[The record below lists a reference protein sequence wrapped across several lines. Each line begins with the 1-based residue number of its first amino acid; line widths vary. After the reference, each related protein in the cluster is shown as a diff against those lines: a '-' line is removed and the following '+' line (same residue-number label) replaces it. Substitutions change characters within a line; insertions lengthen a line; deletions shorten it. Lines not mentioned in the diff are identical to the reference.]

1 MRVHAYLY
9 MTGLELVYTHGLWV
23 RVARHNV
30 DVIECRSIRRNHLA
44 LSEASPWTALE
55 LGGRL

>member
-1 MRVHAYLY
+1 LY